1 LVIECSLS
9 IELPALFHR
18 RGELQNQYEKRPFP
32 RKLEIVAVA
41 YLFFCALQ
49 LHCFDHNINAIL
61 FNPFFFWVY
70 MLRPLQRYFLPA
82 NLLAFMILGIALGCL
97 SATLLQQRLAPA
109 DVQAT
114 TLGFSKQKQPHKA
127 TLETYAG
134 IVQRNIFDSTSQNTQ
149 LLTELSPAR
158 NVAAGARTEEKR
170 AELHLIGTV
179 VAGTDSLALI
189 EINKKIELFRSG
201 DMLPGGGALGLISRS
216 LIEINNRDGTTWSLL
231 LYQDGENQPAA
242 PAAPT
247 SSNGIRDMGEN
258 RWSIAREV
266 ADQARGN
273 VGGLLTS
280 VRLEPRL
287 TNGATAGF
295 VVRMIKPRSLLA
307 QLGIRKGDV
316 LMQVNGVDLNSPEK
330 GLQVV
335 QQLREARTISISLE
349 RKGAPTTFTYE
360 VN

>member
-1 LVIECSLS
+1 MLHSL
-9 IELPALFHR
+9 
-18 RGELQNQYEKRPFP
+18 QK
-32 RKLEIVAVA
+32 
-41 YLFFCALQ
+41 
-49 LHCFDHNINAIL
+49 
-61 FNPFFFWVY
+61 
-70 MLRPLQRYFLPA
+70 YFLPA
-82 NLLAFMILGIALGCL
+82 NLLAFMLLGIALGCL
-97 SATLLQQRLAPA
+97 SATILQQRLAPG
-109 DVQAT
+109 DIQVTRQ
-114 TLGFSKQKQPHKA
+114 GFPQQKQSPKA
-127 TLETYAG
+127 TLDTYAA
-134 IVQRNIFDSTSQNTQ
+134 IVQRNIFDSTSPNAQ
-149 LLTELSPAR
+149 LLTEIPTAQQTASTAK
-158 NVAAGARTEEKR
+158 VKR
-170 AELHLIGTV
+170 ADLRLIGTV

-189 EINKKIELFRSG
+189 EINRKIELFRSG
-201 DMLPGGGALGLISRS
+201 DRLPGEGTLGLISRS
-216 LIEINNRDGTTWSLL
+216 LIEIKERDGTTWNLL
-231 LYQDGENQPAA
+231 LYQNGKNQPAV
-242 PAAPT
+242 PAAST
-247 SSNGIRDMGEN
+247 SKNGIRDMGKN

-273 VGGLLTS
+273 IGGLLTS